1 MLDLLYKL
9 INYAK
14 LNKDLTNQI
23 DQLKHELE
31 QKVVIKSTSNQS

>member
-14 LNKDLTNQI
+14 LNKDLNKEI
-23 DQLKHELE
+23 DKLKHELD
-31 QKVVIKSTSNQS
+31 